1 MSVIESLSKIRSEW
15 LSRVSHSLTSVEGVR
30 DSFLEEL
37 NRFYDLMLEA
47 VFNVDTT
54 RVDTI
59 LSEWIEARTQT
70 DLKDQKNTLP
80 PVLNQ
85 ILLITFDVA
94 HDMLNAN
101 ETIEVLGAIL
111 PIYSHAMEF
120 TSNKETQLYVQY
132 ISNEQGKVRNTL
144 ESLEKSK
151 SDFISVAAHELK
163 TPLTL
168 IEGYATMLH
177 EIIPPEYNTA
187 VQINL
192 YLRGINAGTRR
203 LREIVDD
210 MIDVSMIDN
219 DLLSLNFQPVWIHRI
234 LNFIQREM
242 TEPVRDRKQK
252 LNICAFPGS
261 DEMTFGDSE
270 RFLQALRNVVSNAI
284 KYTPDGGTITIDGR
298 LLPGFVEITVT
309 DTGIGI
315 NPDDHERIFEK
326 FGRIGDVSLH
336 STSKIRYKGGGP
348 GLGLPIAKGIIEA
361 HGGAIWVESEGCD
374 DVKCPGSVFHIMLPI
389 QKTPP
394 DDKTARL
401 FGTLLEEKYKSAL
414 NYVEKTT

>member
-151 SDFISVAAHELK
+151 SDFISVAAHEFK
-163 TPLTL
+163 
-168 IEGYATMLH
+168 
-177 EIIPPEYNTA
+177 N
-187 VQINL
+187 
-192 YLRGINAGTRR
+192 
-203 LREIVDD
+203 
-210 MIDVSMIDN
+210 
-219 DLLSLNFQPVWIHRI
+219 
-234 LNFIQREM
+234 
-242 TEPVRDRKQK
+242 
-252 LNICAFPGS
+252 
-261 DEMTFGDSE
+261 
-270 RFLQALRNVVSNAI
+270 
-284 KYTPDGGTITIDGR
+284 
-298 LLPGFVEITVT
+298 
-309 DTGIGI
+309 
-315 NPDDHERIFEK
+315 
-326 FGRIGDVSLH
+326 
-336 STSKIRYKGGGP
+336 STHTY
-348 GLGLPIAKGIIEA
+348 
-361 HGGAIWVESEGCD
+361 
-374 DVKCPGSVFHIMLPI
+374 
-389 QKTPP
+389 
-394 DDKTARL
+394 
-401 FGTLLEEKYKSAL
+401 
-414 NYVEKTT
+414 